1 MTRIKTVPWSKADD
15 RLRQAH
21 QAQHTLYPPEYA
33 EPVLP
38 IDDEI
43 AGIVA
48 SHSLIPDAL
57 HHAFATFGALMSP
70 DLPLTRRQH
79 EMIATVVSVANR
91 CYYCSTSHLEFLRR
105 VTLDDALVEAIRRD
119 YRTAPLEERDRVM
132 LEYAAQITR
141 DATQITGQHQERLR
155 AVGFDD
161 RGILQITLIAAWF
174 NYINRVADAL
184 GVGKS

>member
-1 MTRIKTVPWSKADD
+1 MTRIKTVPWSEADD
-15 RLRQAH
+15 RLRHAR
-21 QAQHTLYPPEYA
+21 QAQHALYPPEYG

-38 IDDEI
+38 IDDDI

-48 SHSLIPDAL
+48 AHSLIPDAL
-57 HHAFATFGALMSP
+57 YHVFATFGSLMSP

-79 EMIATVVSVANR
+79 EMIATVVSVTNR

-105 VTLDDALVEAIRRD
+105 VTLDGALVEALRTD
-119 YRTAPLEERDRVM
+119 YRTAPIDERDRVM
-132 LEYAAQITR
+132 LEYAAQVTR
-141 DATQITGQHQERLR
+141 DSSAITDEHHERLR

-184 GVGKS
+184 GVGTT